1 MVNLKEAYR
10 IAKKTNKKLY
20 YGVITEIREIQDG
33 WIFWTNDRGYGNW
46 PVFVNKNTGK
56 AEIFMFSDTRNVIA
70 YNNAKVIEL
79 K

>member
-33 WIFWTNDRGYGNW
+33 WIF
-46 PVFVNKNTGK
+46 
-56 AEIFMFSDTRNVIA
+56 
-70 YNNAKVIEL
+70 
-79 K
+79 